1 MQTELGVRG
10 GPSLSLFLARAETIL
25 VIDVRLLWCG
35 PDFVGSLVAKAWY
48 VGFFIFFWIIKNL
61 LPKRTIP
68 KQIIQAHVANG
79 HKSRRKS
86 DNTSPIN
93 IGKGHQRETNRQT

>member
-35 PDFVGSLVAKAWY
+35 PDFVGSLVGKAWY
-48 VGFFIFFWIIKNL
+48 VGVLWLFFPMPGMWACFLLVLLLAPGCGVLLDYFCWLCPYVGFWFC
-61 LPKRTIP
+61 
-68 KQIIQAHVANG
+68 
-79 HKSRRKS
+79 
-86 DNTSPIN
+86 
-93 IGKGHQRETNRQT
+93 